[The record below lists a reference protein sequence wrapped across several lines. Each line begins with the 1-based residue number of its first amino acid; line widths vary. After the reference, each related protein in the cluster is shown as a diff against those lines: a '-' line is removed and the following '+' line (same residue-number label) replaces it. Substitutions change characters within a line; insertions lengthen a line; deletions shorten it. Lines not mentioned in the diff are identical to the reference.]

1 MGIKVPTIHTQIEY
15 YFCNH
20 HPEGKIYHLG
30 FNLWRKKGLSI
41 LIKKVYGWL
50 INLSSVRQKRTGSSV
65 PMCQGTKSWEWEGE
79 KLKGSFELSPFT
91 RRKVTVMC
99 SLGTQM
105 KMFDLFLARKRNTT
119 SG

>member
-65 PMCQGTKSWEWEGE
+65 PHVPGNK
-79 KLKGSFELSPFT
+79 ELGMGGG
-91 RRKVTVMC
+91 KI
-99 SLGTQM
+99 
-105 KMFDLFLARKRNTT
+105 KREF
-119 SG
+119 